1 MLKGS
6 HCCTSGL
13 SFIAGASPRT
23 VGVAA
28 AGAAGVWRA
37 VPWIPEPGQAGRGA
51 PGCPLPSHGEFSAAQ
66 SPSQLPSSQPIP
78 AAPPACWDRHCHPRD
93 RSPPAPR
100 PSLPPPST
108 CPRRGLSG
116 CFPPTFLPCRTSPPP
131 SPAPCPAGLGLLGLH
146 SEEVRRSH
154 TASWTPSPDCHQG
167 LFSGPHT
174 SIWIF
179 IQDGSEH
186 PALHGRVAPHAHPP
200 QPFGPNTNQTPWNE
214 PE

>member
-51 PGCPLPSHGEFSAAQ
+51 PGCPLSSHGEFISEQ

-78 AAPPACWDRHCHPRD
+78 AAPPGVLG
-93 RSPPAPR
+93 SP
-100 PSLPPPST
+100 LPPPRPFSSCPSSLPATSIHLPSPGFVGVLSPYIPSMPDIAST
-108 CPRRGLSG
+108 
-116 CFPPTFLPCRTSPPP
+116 LPCPMSRR
-131 SPAPCPAGLGLLGLH
+131 AGIAGVAFGR
-146 SEEVRRSH
+146 SEEE
-154 TASWTPSPDCHQG
+154 
-167 LFSGPHT
+167 PHGEL
-174 SIWIF
+174 
-179 IQDGSEH
+179 D
-186 PALHGRVAPHAHPP
+186 P
-200 QPFGPNTNQTPWNE
+200 QS
-214 PE
+214 